1 MAIFKL
7 ATLDG
12 SVQLIVRARCLS
24 CARAVAVEHAGAEG
38 TRVWRDPN
46 LSSVELV
53 RETDKTALIL
63 RAEQK

>member
-7 ATLDG
+7 SALDG
-12 SVQLIVRARCLS
+12 TVSMVLRARCIS
-24 CARAVAVEHAGAEG
+24 CARAVAVDHAGSEG
-38 TRVWRDPN
+38 TRVWRDSS

-63 RAEQK
+63 RAERK

>member
-7 ATLDG
+7 AALDG
-12 SVQLIVRARCLS
+12 SIELVVRARCLT
-24 CARAVAVEHAGAEG
+24 CARAVAVEHAGTEG

-63 RAEQK
+63 RAERK

>member
-7 ATLDG
+7 AALDG
-12 SVQLIVRARCLS
+12 SVKMVVRARCIS
-24 CARAVAVEHAGAEG
+24 CARAVAVDHAGPEG
-38 TRVWRDPN
+38 TRVWRDSS

-63 RAEQK
+63 RAERK